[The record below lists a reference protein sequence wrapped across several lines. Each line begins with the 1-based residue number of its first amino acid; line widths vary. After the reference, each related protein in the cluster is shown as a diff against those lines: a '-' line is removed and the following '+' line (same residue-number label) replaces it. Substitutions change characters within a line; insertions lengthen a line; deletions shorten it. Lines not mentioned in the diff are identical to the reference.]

1 MEENLSCP
9 EGYKLAC
16 MRSSGSDE
24 RCFCCVRI
32 VSPIDRSSVVV
43 SGV

>member
-16 MRSSGSDE
+16 MRSSGSDKALFLL
-24 RCFCCVRI
+24 RAYCFAH
-32 VSPIDRSSVVV
+32 
-43 SGV
+43 